1 LNSEVTDH
9 DEYENEDYLPLSVL
23 KSQIISARQDI
34 HLVSSMLKQT
44 GGEVLTEVE
53 VQSWICGDEN
63 LLSLEENNQH
73 DSDDDEQEP
82 VRRKIKNEEAVK
94 ALNVAFE

>member
-1 LNSEVTDH
+1 
-9 DEYENEDYLPLSVL
+9 
-23 KSQIISARQDI
+23 
-34 HLVSSMLKQT
+34 MLKQT

-63 LLSLEENNQH
+63 LLPLEENNQH

-94 ALNVAFE
+94 ALNVALEWAKENDVLPSEVPVLQRLHEKALYQTKITNSF